1 MLGASLLALLVP
13 ELWARYQEYGWNIR
27 LDPEEPGRK
36 YALVPVEGMINAA
49 GFRERDF
56 PKAKPAGELRVAVVG
71 DSVTFG
77 GGLTDEQIAT
87 RVAERI
93 LREQGRE
100 LRVLNFAVHGYDVEQ
115 VAATVRW
122 RVWDYQPDI
131 VVYAAY
137 VNDAVPTS
145 VMALNS
151 DGTPVYVGNQP
162 VTGLL
167 AGAPG
172 EWLQIHSALFRRYRG
187 AVVSRAIAAEGDSK
201 VGFDADFFDAH
212 LAELRGD
219 AASREVPLLVWGLA
233 PHVMATADNEACW
246 PEGHMPGFCAIHE
259 VLYIRLRQEV
269 ERMGV
274 PYWSGLDALRASG
287 QPSFPQMDSD
297 PHHPNAAGHAVLGAD
312 LAELIAAWMDG
323 EVERFFSGRSRRAL
337 HLLQRGRGQ

>member
-1 MLGASLLALLVP
+1 MSGVSLLALLVP
-13 ELWARYQEYGWNIR
+13 ELWARDQERGWTIR

-36 YALVPVEGMINAA
+36 YALVPAEGMINAA

-77 GGLTDEQIAT
+77 GGLSDEQIAT

-93 LREQGRE
+93 LRDQGRE

-145 VMALNS
+145 VMSLDD
-151 DGTPVYVGNQP
+151 DGTPVYVGDEP

-187 AVVSRAIAAEGDSK
+187 AVVSREIAAEGDSK

-212 LAELRGD
+212 LAELRED

-233 PHVMATADNEACW
+233 PHVMATADNASCW
-246 PEGHMPGFCAIHE
+246 PQGHMPGFCAIHE

-312 LAELIAAWMDG
+312 LAEMIAAWMDG